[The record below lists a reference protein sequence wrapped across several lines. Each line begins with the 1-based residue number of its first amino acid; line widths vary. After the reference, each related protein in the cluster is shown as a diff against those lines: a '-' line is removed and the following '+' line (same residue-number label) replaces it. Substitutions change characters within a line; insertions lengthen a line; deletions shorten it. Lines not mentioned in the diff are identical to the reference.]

1 MSSFLK
7 SLNLQIQRAFMPS
20 KNNLTLYHGQ
30 AAQERGFNHN
40 NYVLQPDM
48 TPNAI
53 TSKWL
58 IKGHMLA
65 YGLEPHTIEI
75 TKPINV

>member
-1 MSSFLK
+1 
-7 SLNLQIQRAFMPS
+7 
-20 KNNLTLYHGQ
+20 
-30 AAQERGFNHN
+30 
-40 NYVLQPDM
+40 M